1 MTKHTIKSKLAHGL
15 PKIEFTN
22 KAIDNF
28 KSDKD
33 CEVPFNTT
41 GSTLKVL
48 KLRYR
53 CKTGKKSIRLTIW
66 FAKKTNSQ
74 QWEYKK
80 DIFGVSEVEDEMMKL
95 KNHKDKH
102 GYWERNP
109 NEELLTEGAI
119 KYSQKMTIRK
129 VIEMICEANFPRAKV
144 GGKIASHSQTA
155 FTRFLMGYNHR
166 RDCLLFSDDQ
176 NGWGKITFKHEGQIQ
191 TWKQLFKEYPQRIG
205 MIKDG
210 PLNRDQEM
218 SLYDDPLGSLVV
230 DALTPGVIYRY
241 LHQKDRTYGQKNNIL
256 KALQCLWGFA
266 NRKNLMGDNPPL
278 DPTRRKYG
286 GVVIVK
292 DEVSNFVGSKYN
304 DSSFTI
310 EELNQIHFSLYS
322 LRRKYPFQA
331 EALLFM
337 LCTGKRLIET
347 LKITKAMVD
356 AEEIVLDR
364 TITKGRR
371 EVIDIT
377 PPVMKVLNTSN
388 TFL

>member
-33 CEVPFNTT
+33 CEVSFNTT

-66 FAKKTNSQ
+66 FAKKTYSQ

-109 NEELLTEGAI
+109 NKELLTEGAI

-176 NGWGKITFKHEGQIQ
+176 NGWGKITFK
-191 TWKQLFKEYPQRIG
+191 P
-205 MIKDG
+205 
-210 PLNRDQEM
+210 
-218 SLYDDPLGSLVV
+218 
-230 DALTPGVIYRY
+230 
-241 LHQKDRTYGQKNNIL
+241 
-256 KALQCLWGFA
+256 
-266 NRKNLMGDNPPL
+266 
-278 DPTRRKYG
+278 
-286 GVVIVK
+286 
-292 DEVSNFVGSKYN
+292 
-304 DSSFTI
+304 
-310 EELNQIHFSLYS
+310 
-322 LRRKYPFQA
+322 
-331 EALLFM
+331 
-337 LCTGKRLIET
+337 
-347 LKITKAMVD
+347 
-356 AEEIVLDR
+356 
-364 TITKGRR
+364 
-371 EVIDIT
+371 
-377 PPVMKVLNTSN
+377 
-388 TFL
+388 